1 MHLEPLTKEN
11 KKGEE
16 PKENN
21 LAIKAIKEILIFSK
35 DMMVNFLAKYSYSLK
50 INCYLFIHLFF
61 SNKG

>member
-1 MHLEPLTKEN
+1 MYLEPLTKEN
-11 KKGEE
+11 KKDEE
-16 PKENN
+16 PKEKS
-21 LAIKAIKEILIFSK
+21 LAIKATKEILIFSK